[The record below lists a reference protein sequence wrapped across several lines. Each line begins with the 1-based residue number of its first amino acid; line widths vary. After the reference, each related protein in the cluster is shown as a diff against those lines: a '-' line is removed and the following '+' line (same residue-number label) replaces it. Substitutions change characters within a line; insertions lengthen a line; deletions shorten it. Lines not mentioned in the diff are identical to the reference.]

1 MEHSAFDSRGS
12 QNCVL
17 TPHFVYI
24 VLFLFWIGEIMKQF
38 KVIKTKLFT
47 YDKICCLPDLVPEAA
62 LE

>member
-1 MEHSAFDSRGS
+1 
-12 QNCVL
+12 
-17 TPHFVYI
+17 
-24 VLFLFWIGEIMKQF
+24 MKQF